1 MITID
6 ELKMQLGGYETAV
19 ADLGE
24 ALAISASKKRVAELE
39 NKMTMPGFY
48 DDTEASQKVFAEMS
62 SLKGKLERYA
72 KLKTLYEDAQ
82 TMLLLCEEENDP
94 DLIPE
99 SGTGGA
105 GGGSGHR

>member
-39 NKMTMPGFY
+39 NKMTMPGS
-48 DDTEASQKVFAEMS
+48 T
-62 SLKGKLERYA
+62 
-72 KLKTLYEDAQ
+72 T
-82 TMLLLCEEENDP
+82 
-94 DLIPE
+94 IPRP
-99 SGTGGA
+99 A
-105 GGGSGHR
+105 RRCLPR